1 MDAVIKVK
9 VSELNVS
16 LVERLKSLFQGNEEA
31 ELTISYDDKKQK
43 YFESLNRSINEFEQ
57 GTNLITFNSIEELE
71 AYSNIKSA

>member
-43 YFESLNRSINEFEQ
+43 YFESIDHSIKQLEL
-57 GTNLITFNSIEELE
+57 GIDLITFESVDELE
-71 AYSNIKSA
+71 AYSKSKRA